1 MAAHVSLADHRAMRV
16 VWPMSRLRGNS
27 SARVLSSTVA
37 AVLAGACAIHP
48 GYRGPATSLPTEWA
62 NGTDGACGLA
72 NVADDAVGEAWW
84 TGLHDPAIDA
94 LVGAALSDNPTL
106 AEAAARVD
114 QARAL
119 FIVQRARRAP
129 RMDLAASAAR
139 ERVGMAGNQAGGTT
153 TEWQSTAAIGPSLS
167 WEIDLWG
174 RVRENTLAARRRLQA
189 RDADARDARLSI
201 AAQVADGVLALRACN
216 LLLTV
221 RDAGIASR
229 ENELL
234 IIRTRVRLGNLAPVD
249 VAAAESNLA
258 TVRIDRIAQEEACL
272 QTVDALVA
280 VSGRPAAEVQSFV
293 VGPRGADGRSEAPA
307 TPDLEGDLSGHM
319 PSAPA
324 VIPGLPATVLL
335 AHPGV
340 VAAEREVAARWSEI
354 AVAHTARRPRLDL
367 AGIFTGQWIRAFGS
381 TVSFVVGSARLGLSG
396 PLLDGG
402 AGAAEVA
409 RADARYREA
418 VATLDATVRQ
428 AVRDIE
434 DGLAAQDSAV
444 RRVEAS
450 RSALSAARF
459 TLRANEAR
467 RRAGSIGGFE
477 LEDSRRQL
485 NRAQEAAVVAARD
498 RAQAWV
504 ELVLRSNS
512 VVEAGDA
519 AGSES
524 VAHLAGLGVAQPR

>member
-1 MAAHVSLADHRAMRV
+1 
-16 VWPMSRLRGNS
+16 MSRRTRAPLLHF
-27 SARVLSSTVA
+27 SARVLSSTVTA
-37 AVLAGACAIHP
+37 LLLGACATQP
-48 GYRGPATSLPTEWA
+48 DYRSPATSLPSEWV
-62 NGTDGACGLA
+62 NGTDGGRGLA
-72 NVADDAVGEAWW
+72 NIADDAGREVWW
-84 TGLHDPAIDA
+84 TALRDPAIDA
-94 LVGAALSDNPTL
+94 LVGAALADNPTL

-114 QARAL
+114 QARAI
-119 FIVQRARRAP
+119 FVIERARRSP
-129 RMDLAASAAR
+129 RIDLAASAMR
-139 ERVGMAGNQAGGTT
+139 ERVGINDNAGGMVTA
-153 TEWQSTAAIGPSLS
+153 WQSPAAIGPSLS

-174 RVRENTLAARRRLQA
+174 RVKENALAARRHLQA

-221 RDAGIASR
+221 RDADIASR
-229 ENELL
+229 ENELV
-234 IIRTRVRLGNLAPVD
+234 IIRTRVRLGTLAPVD

-258 TVRIDRIAQEEACL
+258 TVRIDRIAQEETCL

-280 VSGRPAAEVQSFV
+280 VSGRSAAEVQFFV
-293 VGPRGADGRSEAPA
+293 AGPVTKARQD
-307 TPDLEGDLSGHM
+307 DLSAQM

-324 VIPGLPATVLL
+324 IIPALPATVLL
-335 AHPGV
+335 DHPTV

-354 AVAHTARRPRLDL
+354 AVARAERRPRLDL
-367 AGIFTGQWIRAFGS
+367 TALFAGQWIRAFGS
-381 TVSFVVGSARLGLSG
+381 TVSFATGSAGLGLSA
-396 PLLDGG
+396 PLSDGG
-402 AGAAEVA
+402 ASATAVA

-418 VATLDATVRQ
+418 VATLNATVRQ

-450 RSALSAARF
+450 RSALSAASF

-467 RRAGSIGGFE
+467 RRAGSIGAFE

-485 NRAQEAAVVAARD
+485 NRAQESAIVAARD

-504 ELVLRSNS
+504 ELIRRSNS
-512 VVEAGDA
+512 PA
-519 AGSES
+519 S
-524 VAHLAGLGVAQPR
+524 V

>member
-1 MAAHVSLADHRAMRV
+1 
-16 VWPMSRLRGNS
+16 MSS
-27 SARVLSSTVA
+27 QTRVLSSMVA
-37 AVLAGACAIHP
+37 ALLMGACATHP
-48 GYRGPATSLPTEWA
+48 DYRRPATSVPTEWA
-62 NGTDGACGLA
+62 NRTDGASGLA
-72 NVADDAVGEAWW
+72 NVADDAGREAWW
-84 TGLHDPAIDA
+84 TGLRDPAIDA
-94 LVGAALSDNPTL
+94 LVGAALADNPTL

-114 QARAL
+114 QASAV
-119 FIVQRARRAP
+119 FVVERARRSP
-129 RMDLAASAAR
+129 RIDLAASAAR
-139 ERVGMAGNQAGGTT
+139 ERVGSGSNEARGTT
-153 TEWQSTAAIGPSLS
+153 TAWQTTAAIGPSLS

-174 RVRENTLAARRRLQA
+174 RIRENTLAARGRLQA

-221 RDAGIASR
+221 RDADIASR
-229 ENELL
+229 ENELM

-280 VSGRPAAEVQSFV
+280 VSGRPAAEVRSFV
-293 VGPRGADGRSEAPA
+293 VGPLPGDRQSEAPV
-307 TPDLEGDLSGHM
+307 TPDRQDDLSTHM

-324 VIPGLPATVLL
+324 IIPGLPATVLL

-354 AVAHTARRPRLDL
+354 AVAHAERRPRLDL
-367 AGIFTGQWIRAFGS
+367 ATIFTGHWIRALGS
-381 TVSFVVGSARLGLSG
+381 AVSFVAGSTGLSLSA
-396 PLLDGG
+396 PLFDGG
-402 AGAAEVA
+402 TGASEVA

-418 VATLDATVRQ
+418 VATLVATVRQ

-434 DGLAAQDSAV
+434 DGLTAQDSAV
-444 RRVEAS
+444 RRVETS
-450 RSALSAARF
+450 RSALSAAHF

-467 RRAGSIGGFE
+467 RRAGSIGAFE

-485 NRAQEAAVVAARD
+485 NRAQEAAIVAARD

-504 ELVLRSNS
+504 ELVRRSNS
-512 VVEAGDA
+512 GVEQGGA
-519 AGSES
+519 AGSGS
-524 VAHLAGLGVAQPR
+524 ATPLTGVGMTQPR